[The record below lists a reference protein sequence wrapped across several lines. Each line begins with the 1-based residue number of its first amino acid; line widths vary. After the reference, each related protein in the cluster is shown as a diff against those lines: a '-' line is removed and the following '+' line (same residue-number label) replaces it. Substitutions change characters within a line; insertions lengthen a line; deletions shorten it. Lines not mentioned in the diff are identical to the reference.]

1 MAAGVATAGQ
11 PLPTPPNTHP
21 TPPGTTNWL
30 NEIPLVVRRHG
41 SREQPFY
48 SLSPTQVP
56 QHVVGART
64 PHDLARAL
72 MSCFGE
78 VECASYARRRG
89 MMPDTA
95 HLSPTDSFDDPVVLG
110 GKPVD
115 ALSVAAIGDGRSRNR
130 PSGLDRQRQPAD
142 YTPNTDGTWL
152 SPAGRLVRHPDACRS
167 IVRRRHEAGL
177 PVVPD
182 GGSFDLGTIADQIG
196 AAAVGAGLTPHE
208 WLTQAI
214 RDAVTPPPPPAK
226 LSTVRAKKNQC
237 RGQLELPLNLA
248 EQTKPKRRSRRAA

>member
-1 MAAGVATAGQ
+1 M
-11 PLPTPPNTHP
+11 
-21 TPPGTTNWL
+21 
-30 NEIPLVVRRHG
+30 VVRRHKND
-41 SREQPFY
+41 RARTVYTLTPA
-48 SLSPTQVP
+48 QVP
-56 QHVVGART
+56 QHVVAAGT
-64 PHDLARAL
+64 PIDLARAVA
-72 MSCFGE
+72 SCFAE

-248 EQTKPKRRSRRAA
+248 EQDKPKRRSRRVA